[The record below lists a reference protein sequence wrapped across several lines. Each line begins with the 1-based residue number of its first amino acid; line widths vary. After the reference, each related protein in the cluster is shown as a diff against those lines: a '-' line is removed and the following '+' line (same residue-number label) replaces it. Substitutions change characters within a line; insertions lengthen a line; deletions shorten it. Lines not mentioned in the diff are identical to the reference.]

1 MHKTLPLLVLI
12 LISAASAWAG
22 PGLDIRPQIDSLPNP
37 TTTWNT
43 DAINELIP
51 DLNDLR
57 CESRCSG
64 SSACV
69 QYASMDACLGDGAPQ
84 GCFWSCE

>member
-1 MHKTLPLLVLI
+1 VHKTLPLLVLI
-12 LISAASAWAG
+12 LISASSVWAG

-37 TTTWNT
+37 TSTWNT
-43 DAINELIP
+43 DALNELIP
-51 DLNDLR
+51 DLSDLR

-64 SSACV
+64 SSACG
-69 QYASMDACLGDGAPQ
+69 QYRGMDACLEEGAAQ